1 MKKTLVKP
9 AKKPARPA
17 RQPRQAA
24 VEVMRPEADRRATAA
39 ERRTFAALIAT
50 GSSQAEAYRALRPGC
65 DDRQAIAMGYKWAH
79 DFAEE
84 VRNLQSAAAVAAALA
99 HGITAAWVLGEAKEM
114 YLTPLS
120 SIGSDSRFC
129 KKHKVTTT
137 HTDAGPKVTTEVEK
151 DAPLAIL
158 RTISEL
164 AGIDGSQ
171 LRAAAETPAETSQ
184 EAEKAALSRALSM
197 IIGPGS
203 PIARRIQEVS
213 NTQMTGK

>member
-17 RQPRQAA
+17 RQAA
-24 VEVMRPEADRRATAA
+24 VEVMRPEAARRATEA
-39 ERRTFAALIAT
+39 EKRAFASLIAT
-50 GSSQAEAYRALRPGC
+50 GSSQSEAYRAVRPGC
-65 DDRQAIAMGYKWAH
+65 DDRQAIAMGYKWAK

-84 VRNLQSAAAVAAALA
+84 VRNLQAAAATAAALA
-99 HGITAAWVLGEAKEM
+99 HGVTAAWVLGEAKEM
-114 YLTPLS
+114 YLTPLAQ
-120 SIGSDSRFC
+120 IGPDSRFC

-158 RTISEL
+158 KTMAEL
-164 AGIDGSQ
+164 AGLDGSQ
-171 LRAAAETPAETSQ
+171 LRAAASTPAETSQ
-184 EAEKAALSRALSM
+184 EAEQAALGRALAM

-203 PIARRIQEVS
+203 PIARRIQDV
-213 NTQMTGK
+213 G